1 VAASCRHLAC
11 TGAADRVGMAGT
23 SRRSRPGELHRRQV
37 VLLAES
43 AGLVAVLGHLLG
55 PADRLSRVGSL
66 RELARSRSLEGA
78 DVVVL
83 DLPDEDRAAAVGSI
97 RGRYRGRL
105 VVLAGE
111 GEGPGEPLPDDACT
125 LLARPFSVEELA
137 AALGVR
143 DAALGVPGAV
153 TAAAAA
159 AAALPAAQRAGVTPA
174 TGTAP
179 AHPAAPPAPAALA
192 GRLDLLVD
200 RGQRLLVALVEGW
213 RDHRQVR
220 VAGFA
225 ALALVAF
232 TVAFAVAAQGRCG
245 SGCDPLGTGISP
257 APTIASVQSSAPSG
271 THPGHPTST
280 TILRAGT
287 PGAGAFLGTSRQ
299 RATTSSEQDAASTT
313 SRRVVTTRPAT
324 TRPATSRSTVPPTT
338 APTTTGPVIT
348 PTTTGSETPA
358 PEPAVPTPSA

>member
-1 VAASCRHLAC
+1 
-11 TGAADRVGMAGT
+11 MAET
-23 SRRSRPGELHRRQV
+23 SRKSRPGELHRRRV

-66 RELARSRSLEGA
+66 RELAGSRSLDAA

-83 DLPDEDRAAAVGSI
+83 DLPDEDRAAAVGYV
-97 RGRYRGRL
+97 RRRYRGRL

-111 GEGPGEPLPDDACT
+111 GERPGRPLPDDACT
-125 LLARPFSVEELA
+125 LLTRPFSVEALA

-174 TGTAP
+174 QGPAP
-179 AHPAAPPAPAALA
+179 AHPAAPAALA

-200 RGQRLLVALVEGW
+200 RVQGLLVALVEGW
-213 RDHRQVR
+213 RAHRQVR

-232 TVAFAVAAQGRCG
+232 TVAFALAAHGRCG
-245 SGCDPLGTGISP
+245 PGCDPLGTGLSP
-257 APTIASVQSSAPSG
+257 APTIASVESRPPSS
-271 THPGHPTST
+271 TRPGHPTST
-280 TILRAGT
+280 TVIRAGS
-287 PGAGAFLGTSRQ
+287 PGTGAFLGTSGR
-299 RATTSSEQDAASTT
+299 RTTTSGPGAASTT
-313 SRRVVTTRPAT
+313 TRRPVTSRPAT
-324 TRPATSRSTVPPTT
+324 TRPATTRSTVPPTT
-338 APTTTGPVIT
+338 APPSTQPPGTAP
-348 PTTTGSETPA
+348 PTTA
-358 PEPAVPTPSA
+358 ADPTPSA

>member
-1 VAASCRHLAC
+1 
-11 TGAADRVGMAGT
+11 MAET
-23 SRRSRPGELHRRQV
+23 SRKSRPGELHRRRV

-66 RELARSRSLEGA
+66 RELAGSRSLDAA

-83 DLPDEDRAAAVGSI
+83 DLPDEDRTAAVGFV
-97 RGRYRGRL
+97 RRRYRGRL

-111 GEGPGEPLPDDACT
+111 GERPGRPLPDDACT
-125 LLARPFSVEELA
+125 LLTRPFSVEALA

-174 TGTAP
+174 QGP
-179 AHPAAPPAPAALA
+179 APAAPPAPAALA

-200 RGQRLLVALVEGW
+200 RVQGLLVALVEGW
-213 RDHRQVR
+213 WAHRQVR

-225 ALALVAF
+225 ALVLVAF
-232 TVAFAVAAQGRCG
+232 TVAFALAAHGRCG
-245 SGCDPLGTGISP
+245 PGCDPLGTGLSP
-257 APTIASVQSSAPSG
+257 APTIASVESRPPSS
-271 THPGHPTST
+271 TRPGHPTST
-280 TILRAGT
+280 TVIRAGS
-287 PGAGAFLGTSRQ
+287 PGTGAFLGTSGR
-299 RATTSSEQDAASTT
+299 RRTTTSGPGAASTT
-313 SRRVVTTRPAT
+313 T
-324 TRPATSRSTVPPTT
+324 RSTVPPTT
-338 APTTTGPVIT
+338 APPSTQPPVT
-348 PTTTGSETPA
+348 APPTTA
-358 PEPAVPTPSA
+358 ADPTPLA

>member
-1 VAASCRHLAC
+1 
-11 TGAADRVGMAGT
+11 MAET
-23 SRRSRPGELHRRQV
+23 SRKSRPGELHRRRV

-66 RELARSRSLEGA
+66 RELAGSRSLDAA

-83 DLPDEDRAAAVGSI
+83 DLPDEDRAAVVGYV
-97 RGRYRGRL
+97 RRRYRGRL

-111 GEGPGEPLPDDACT
+111 GERPGRPLPDDACR
-125 LLARPFSVEELA
+125 LLTRPFSVEELA

-179 AHPAAPPAPAALA
+179 AHPAARPAPVALA

-200 RGQRLLVALVEGW
+200 RAQGLLVALVEGW
-213 RDHRQVR
+213 RAHRQVR

-225 ALALVAF
+225 ALVLVAF
-232 TVAFAVAAQGRCG
+232 TVAFALAAHGRCG
-245 SGCDPLGTGISP
+245 PGCDPLGTGLSP
-257 APTIASVQSSAPSG
+257 VPTIASVESRPPSS

-280 TILRAGT
+280 TVIRAGS
-287 PGAGAFLGTSRQ
+287 PGTGAFLGTSGR
-299 RATTSSEQDAASTT
+299 RRTTTSGQGAASTT
-313 SRRVVTTRPAT
+313 TRRPVTSRPAT
-324 TRPATSRSTVPPTT
+324 TRPATTRSTVPPTT
-338 APTTTGPVIT
+338 APPSTQPPVT
-348 PTTTGSETPA
+348 APPTTA
-358 PEPAVPTPSA
+358 ADPTPLA

>member
-11 TGAADRVGMAGT
+11 AATDVRVGMAET
-23 SRRSRPGELHRRQV
+23 SRKSRPGELHRRRV

-66 RELARSRSLEGA
+66 RELAGSRSLDAA

-83 DLPDEDRAAAVGSI
+83 DLPDEDRTAAVGFV
-97 RGRYRGRL
+97 RRRYRGRL

-111 GEGPGEPLPDDACT
+111 GERPGRPLPDDACT
-125 LLARPFSVEELA
+125 LLTRPFSVEALA

-159 AAALPAAQRAGVTPA
+159 ALPAAQRAGVTPA
-174 TGTAP
+174 QGP
-179 AHPAAPPAPAALA
+179 APAAPPGPAALA

-200 RGQRLLVALVEGW
+200 RVQGLLVALVEGW
-213 RDHRQVR
+213 RAHRQVR

-225 ALALVAF
+225 ALVLVAF
-232 TVAFAVAAQGRCG
+232 TVAFALAAHGRCG
-245 SGCDPLGTGISP
+245 PGCDPLGTGLSP
-257 APTIASVQSSAPSG
+257 APTIASVESRPPSS
-271 THPGHPTST
+271 TRPGHPTST
-280 TILRAGT
+280 TVIRAGS
-287 PGAGAFLGTSRQ
+287 PGTGAFLGTSGR
-299 RATTSSEQDAASTT
+299 RRTTTSGQGAASTT
-313 SRRVVTTRPAT
+313 TRRPVTSRPGTTRPAT
-324 TRPATSRSTVPPTT
+324 TRSTVPPTT
-338 APTTTGPVIT
+338 APPSTQPPVT
-348 PTTTGSETPA
+348 APPTTA
-358 PEPAVPTPSA
+358 ADPTPLA